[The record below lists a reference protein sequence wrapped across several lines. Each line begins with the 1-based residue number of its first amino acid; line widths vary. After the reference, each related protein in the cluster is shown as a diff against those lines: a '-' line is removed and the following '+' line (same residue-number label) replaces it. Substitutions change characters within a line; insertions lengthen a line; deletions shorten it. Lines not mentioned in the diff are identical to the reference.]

1 MLSRMSWVSLFVG
14 IGLLAGGQVWLAY
27 MRVDVVQDMT
37 TLKKEKALLVQNVQ
51 NLKLELASMKR
62 PDTLR
67 RLAREIGMAA
77 PTAMQVVKP

>member
-67 RLAREIGMAA
+67 RLAREMGMAA